1 MITSA
6 LMKGSAVPGRQHIWL
21 RLSKLLSG
29 LVVAAL
35 LAHGTALAADG
46 APQGVIERL
55 NAALLES
62 MRNSAELGYA
72 GRYQALAPVLR
83 QSFDFPFMARLS
95 LGRAWHDLAAPEQAR
110 VIDLFAQMSIASFAA
125 RFDGFSGER
134 FEVRGQ
140 TPGPR
145 DAVVVESAIVR
156 PADDPVELNYVM
168 RAGEGGWQVIDVLLD
183 GKFSE
188 LARQRA
194 EFAAVLD
201 SGGLPELV
209 ATLERKI
216 EELAGQG

>member
-1 MITSA
+1 
-6 LMKGSAVPGRQHIWL
+6 V
-21 RLSKLLSG
+21 
-29 LVVAAL
+29 
-35 LAHGTALAADG
+35 HGTALAADG

-62 MRNSAELGYA
+62 MRNAEELGYA

-95 LGRAWHDLAAPEQAR
+95 LGRAWHGLEASEQAR
-110 VIDLFAQMSIASFAA
+110 VTDLLAQMSIASFAA

-134 FEVRGQ
+134 FEIRGQ
-140 TPGPR
+140 SPGPR

-156 PADDPVELNYVM
+156 PADDPVALNYVM
-168 RAGEGGWQVIDVLLD
+168 RAGEGGWQIIDVLLD